1 MTKSCDKWTLNVLIN
16 LIIKES
22 AIESLEVNKTLSIN
36 SEALNIVNEQINN
49 SRIFI
54 KLFIIKIKSSNVF
67 VMVYKQFLVCLY
79 VV

>member
-1 MTKSCDKWTLNVLIN
+1 MG
-16 LIIKES
+16 
-22 AIESLEVNKTLSIN
+22 AIESLELNKTLSIN
-36 SEALNIVNEQINN
+36 SEASLLVDEQINN

>member
-1 MTKSCDKWTLNVLIN
+1 M
-16 LIIKES
+16 S
-22 AIESLEVNKTLSIN
+22 AIEWLELNKTLSIN
-36 SEALNIVNEQINN
+36 SEASHLVNEQINN